1 MKGRLAPNILFI
13 DYTGELAGGQLCLAD
28 IAIQLRD
35 RCQVFLFESGPFQQL
50 LAKNGVTVQVPRAR
64 IASLSVRKRSG
75 LLAYLGS
82 LPALIS
88 LMFSLAGAARR
99 FDLLYA
105 NTAKALMVA
114 APVALLLRK
123 PLVVHL
129 HDIISGEHFNRIN
142 SRLLVTGANLATGVV
157 ANSEATAAA
166 YRKAGGKNRNLKVI
180 PNGFATERFDTDV
193 SALSQTL
200 RESLGSG
207 EKPLIGLFGRI
218 AAWKGQ
224 KVFVEAL
231 SKLPDVQGVMIGDV
245 LFADADQQYKRELLV
260 LVEELG
266 ITRRVHFAGFQN
278 DVLPY
283 LKAVNVVVHCS
294 TSPEPF
300 GRVIVEA
307 QLAGKPVI
315 ATRGGGPSEIIKD
328 RVTGI
333 LVKPNDSNEL
343 ALVILELLKKP
354 KLAQELATN
363 GRRAAV
369 QRFGLESVLEQ
380 WTAFIDAACM
390 ERRGRRTPETAANG
404 HELTRIKT

>member
-1 MKGRLAPNILFI
+1 VKGERLAPNILFI

-35 RCQVFLFESGPFQQL
+35 RCEVFLFESGPFQEL
-50 LAKNGVTVQVPRAR
+50 LAKNGVTVRLPRGQAVN
-64 IASLSVRKRSG
+64 LSVRKKSG
-75 LLAYLGS
+75 LLAYVAS
-82 LPALIS
+82 LPALVS
-88 LMFSLAGAARR
+88 LMFSLAGAARC

-114 APVALLLRK
+114 APVAFLLRK
-123 PLVVHL
+123 PLLVHL
-129 HDIISGEHFNRIN
+129 HDIIGAEHFNRIN
-142 SRLLVTGANLATGVV
+142 SWLLVTGANLATGIV

-180 PNGFATERFDTDV
+180 PNGFAVDRFNADV
-193 SALSQTL
+193 NALSRTL
-200 RESLGSG
+200 RKSLGSL

-231 SKLPDVQGVMIGDV
+231 SKLAGVHGVMIGDA
-245 LFADADQQYKRELLV
+245 LFADPDQQYKRELLA
-260 LVEELG
+260 LVEKLG
-266 ITRRVHFAGFQN
+266 ITNRAHFAGFQN

-283 LKAVNVVVHCS
+283 LKAVDVVVHCS

-307 QLAGKPVI
+307 QLAGKPVV
-315 ATRGGGPSEIIKD
+315 ATRGGGPSEIIED

-333 LVKPNDSNEL
+333 LVRRNDAEEL
-343 ALVILELLKKP
+343 ALVIQELLEKP
-354 KLAQELATN
+354 KLAEELAAN
-363 GRRAAV
+363 GHRAAV
-369 QRFGLESVLEQ
+369 GRFGLESVLEQ
-380 WTAFIDAACM
+380 WTAFIDGNVPS
-390 ERRGRRTPETAANG
+390 GREENMGRARFPARHQDAV
-404 HELTRIKT
+404 